1 MHHFDPRVSPKIS
14 PGASS
19 RILYDIPCKV
29 CQDHSSGKH
38 YGIFACDGCA
48 GFFKRSIRRARQ
60 YVCKAKA
67 EGSCVV
73 DKTHRN
79 QCRACRLHKCLQAGM
94 NKDAVQHERGP
105 RNSTLR
111 RQLALYLKEPDMAAA
126 AAAAAA
132 AATAAALHSSHV
144 APMKLLPPTFPL
156 RSVEAVCESAAR
168 LLFMNVQWAKSVTA
182 FTALPMNDQLLL
194 LEESWR
200 DLFVVGAAQLM
211 LPLDVS
217 QLAAL
222 LGSSRSLALLHQLRL
237 FQEALLRFA
246 HMAVDAHEYA
256 CLRTIVL
263 FKTAYFDTRH
273 CPDREEAG
281 LPPAD
286 PDTRVHK
293 ASRVSAQVG
302 AESQPARRGSVEGIP
317 GPAAGAACLR
327 KTASAS
333 LVLRVGLA
341 DASLVKAP
349 PKAAADRS
357 ARSPLS
363 LMASQ
368 GPTRRLA
375 ANSGLLETPGRRL
388 EAPEAVC
395 AQQEAQQRALGRYTA
410 LARPQQPFRLGKLLL
425 LLPAVRQVAPDTIEE
440 LFFRSTIG
448 NIPIHRIICDM
459 YRTGADPAVSHTL
472 PAASPEL

>member
-1 MHHFDPRVSPKIS
+1 MDRLAAARRSPFRRGGYAHPDTERGPAAPTCCCS
-14 PGASS
+14 PFGWQGSLKTLPATCNALARRSATQRPKAHSQPQTAIMES

-73 DKTHRN
+73 DKTRRN

-111 RQLALYLKEPDMAAA
+111 RQLALYLKEPAQGHE
-126 AAAAAA
+126 
-132 AATAAALHSSHV
+132 TPPFSLCV
-144 APMKLLPPTFPL
+144 AQLLPPTFPL

-211 LPLDVS
+211 LSLDVS

-256 CLRTIVL
+256 CLRAIVL
-263 FKTAYFDTRH
+263 FKT
-273 CPDREEAG
+273 
-281 LPPAD
+281 
-286 PDTRVHK
+286 V
-293 ASRVSAQVG
+293 
-302 AESQPARRGSVEGIP
+302 
-317 GPAAGAACLR
+317 
-327 KTASAS
+327 
-333 LVLRVGLA
+333 
-341 DASLVKAP
+341 
-349 PKAAADRS
+349 
-357 ARSPLS
+357 
-363 LMASQ
+363 
-368 GPTRRLA
+368 
-375 ANSGLLETPGRRL
+375 LETPGRRL

-459 YRTGADPAVSHTL
+459 YRTGAGADPAVPHTL

>member
-1 MHHFDPRVSPKIS
+1 MQARGPRTSPAGPFLPLSAAMQMSVSQRRPVGGVKCGAANGLHKAGKHKGRLGVRAQGGAPASQWRAALRPATPGRAAAGAAPAPGPQPPQSVSQSRSQPAGAGLGHREMQQPQQESPQPLAAMHPFDPRVSPKIS

-73 DKTHRN
+73 DKTRRN

-111 RQLALYLKEPDMAAA
+111 RQLALYLKEPAQGQC
-126 AAAAAA
+126 
-132 AATAAALHSSHV
+132 S
-144 APMKLLPPTFPL
+144 PPPPPPPLLPPTFPL

-168 LLFMNVQWAKSVTA
+168 LLFMNVQWAKSVTG

-256 CLRTIVL
+256 CLRAIVL
-263 FKTAYFDTRH
+263 FKT
-273 CPDREEAG
+273 
-281 LPPAD
+281 
-286 PDTRVHK
+286 V
-293 ASRVSAQVG
+293 
-302 AESQPARRGSVEGIP
+302 
-317 GPAAGAACLR
+317 
-327 KTASAS
+327 
-333 LVLRVGLA
+333 
-341 DASLVKAP
+341 
-349 PKAAADRS
+349 
-357 ARSPLS
+357 
-363 LMASQ
+363 
-368 GPTRRLA
+368 
-375 ANSGLLETPGRRL
+375 LETPGRRL

-459 YRTGADPAVSHTL
+459 YRTGADPAVPHTL